1 MQNEEK
7 GKEANVCRNCAFW
20 QRSPINEFE
29 GNCTADS
36 LMAATLETTD
46 ACFTCD
52 HFQRR

>member
-1 MQNEEK
+1 MENEEK
-7 GKEANVCRNCAFW
+7 NIEAKICKNCAYW
-20 QRSPINEFE
+20 QPSTLNEFE
-29 GNCTADS
+29 GNCTADT